1 MRGSRD
7 FIQTILFAALI
18 TASALV
24 QSESTC
30 AAPSAADSTGASEQR
45 RERIT
50 TREIEGTGKKIA
62 MLPVR
67 VLLLPFKLVGAG
79 LEAGFETVEEKN
91 LINRSTY
98 FRRRLRAT
106 GLSLSFGVGYDGAGL
121 GARVG
126 WTPPRRKMIVPTLT
140 ASLSTNLYQIYGL
153 RLDFS
158 RMFDNRAA
166 AVADVRYISLPQE
179 DFFGM
184 GQDSRRDDRT
194 TYKREAPRIVISMFK
209 QVRPK
214 LRLEA
219 DIGYQKDN
227 ILSGEDEKFPSIED
241 VFDPADVPGL
251 DTGAELLLGT
261 LVMEWMNL
269 DRPGDPRS
277 GMFIRLLGGIA
288 EDLRSGEFDHWRYGL
303 DFRVYLPML
312 GWGNRFGPRST
323 LAIRVKGDFTEP
335 MSGGDVPFFRMPTVG
350 GSTTL
355 RGFTEFRFT
364 DRNAIVTNVEYKYP
378 IQKILEAVIFWDE
391 GQVFHTMDEFNFHKF
406 RSSFG
411 GGMRLI
417 LENSAFVSME
427 VGTGSEETRFYFKF
441 GKAY

>member
-1 MRGSRD
+1 MPRR
-7 FIQTILFAALI
+7 IRKIILL
-18 TASALV
+18 ALV
-24 QSESTC
+24 C
-30 AAPSAADSTGASEQR
+30 APALFGPSAVRAAATAADSTGATGA
-45 RERIT
+45 REPQHQRIT
-50 TREIEGTGKKIA
+50 EREIEGTGKKIA

-67 VLLLPFKLVGAG
+67 ILLLPFRLVGAG

-91 LINRSTY
+91 LIKRSTY

-126 WTPPRRKMIVPTLT
+126 WTPPRRKKITPTLT
-140 ASLSTNLYQIYGL
+140 AALSTNLYQVYGL

-158 RMFDNRAA
+158 RVFANKVVAA
-166 AVADVRYISLPQE
+166 ADFRYLGLPQE
-179 DFFGM
+179 DFFGI
-184 GQDSRRDDRT
+184 GQDSQRDDRT
-194 TYKREAPRIVISMFK
+194 TYNRETPEIIVSVFK
-209 QVRPK
+209 PVRPR
-214 LRLEA
+214 LRFEA
-219 DIGYQKDN
+219 DVGYQKSN
-227 ILSGEDEKFPSIED
+227 ILSGEDEKFPSIEE
-241 VFDPADVPGL
+241 VFDAADVPGL

-288 EDLRSGEFDHWRYGL
+288 KDLRSGDFDHWRYGVDL
-303 DFRVYLPML
+303 RVYLPML

-323 LAIRVKGDFTEP
+323 LAVRVKGDFTDP
-335 MSGGDVPFFRMPTVG
+335 MSGGDVPFYRMPTVG

-355 RGFTEFRFT
+355 RGFTEFRFA

-391 GQVFHTMDEFNFHKF
+391 GQVFHTMDEFNIHKF
-406 RSSFG
+406 KSSFG

-417 LENSAFVSME
+417 LEQSAFVSLE
-427 VGTGSEETRFYFKF
+427 IGTGSEETRFYFKF